1 MYVGAYYVYIHTY
14 ICIYIYTIQRFKPN
28 KEEQCDLQVV
38 LGIVLCYKHMF
49 ICVRIYIQ
57 IHKCI
62 YVYIYINVYTHTVE
76 LIEPNED
83 LQQDSETGLDIN
95 VFV

>member
-1 MYVGAYYVYIHTY
+1 
-14 ICIYIYTIQRFKPN
+14 
-28 KEEQCDLQVV
+28 
-38 LGIVLCYKHMF
+38 MF